1 VYHLAYEDL
10 KQSVAT
16 RYKHLKEVEFR
27 ESQQQKLVE
36 LTEKLNATKD
46 KKAISILT
54 KELKALPSF
63 SAIPDLSDASSL
75 ESIHNCAQELH
86 RLLRE
91 REDQLLAEDEL
102 EASMLCEVDRLSL
115 LTLLRVFEV
124 GVDLGVGVGVD
135 DHSKG
140 SEDPE
145 ALSRLSEQLVRLE
158 SALVAKVGR
167 WFVCL

>member
-1 VYHLAYEDL
+1 
-10 KQSVAT
+10 
-16 RYKHLKEVEFR
+16 
-27 ESQQQKLVE
+27 
-36 LTEKLNATKD
+36 
-46 KKAISILT
+46 
-54 KELKALPSF
+54 
-63 SAIPDLSDASSL
+63 
-75 ESIHNCAQELH
+75 
-86 RLLRE
+86 
-91 REDQLLAEDEL
+91 
-102 EASMLCEVDRLSL
+102 MMCEVDRLSL

-135 DHSKG
+135 DDSKG